1 MEQLT
6 YDKFLTAI
14 VVILLIAGAYNTIMQ
29 TVKTRRE
36 GKSCVTA
43 P

>member
-6 YDKFLTAI
+6 YDKFLAAL

-29 TVKTRRE
+29 TSPV
-36 GKSCVTA
+36 GSASLC
-43 P
+43 